1 MKTGK
6 RICETLKAIR
16 SEIAGANG
24 IDYTPTPCNHMSD
37 CAGTCPVC
45 EQETRW
51 LERQLRSRQ
60 VMGKAVAIA
69 GVSIALSSVTA
80 SAQSQEPNAIE
91 PQRMEQTENRTMGIV
106 RMMPPP
112 ELQQLNLDSIYSEV
126 DVEALFPQG
135 NEALDSLISN
145 QLTIPDEILDPIR
158 EIGGKVRARCI
169 VKCVIERD
177 GSISDATIFQS
188 TSAAIFDNEALRV
201 VSNLPKFYPAS
212 IMEVPVRSWKLI
224 PVEFIYDFSRN
235 N

>member
-24 IDYTPTPCNHMSD
+24 IDYTPTPCSHKGD

-60 VMGKAVAIA
+60 VMGKTVAIA

-188 TSAAIFDNEALRV
+188 TSAAIFDTEALRV

>member
-16 SEIAGANG
+16 REIAGANG
-24 IDYTPTPCNHMSD
+24 IDYTPTPCNHK
-37 CAGTCPVC
+37 G

-69 GVSIALSSVTA
+69 GMSIALSSVTA

-177 GSISDATIFQS
+177 GSISEATIFQS

-224 PVEFIYDFSRN
+224 PVEFIYDFSRKN
-235 N
+235 

>member
-16 SEIAGANG
+16 REIAGANG

-37 CAGTCPVC
+37 CAGTCPMC

-60 VMGKAVAIA
+60 AMGKAVAIA

-80 SAQSQEPNAIE
+80 SAQSQEPNVIE

-224 PVEFIYDFSRN
+224 PVEFIYDFSRKN
-235 N
+235 

>member
-6 RICETLKAIR
+6 QICETLKAIR
-16 SEIAGANG
+16 REIAGTNG

-188 TSAAIFDNEALRV
+188 TTAAIFDNEALRV

-224 PVEFIYDFSRN
+224 PVEFIYDFSRKN
-235 N
+235 

>member
-16 SEIAGANG
+16 REIASANG

-224 PVEFIYDFSRN
+224 PVEFIYDFSRKN
-235 N
+235 

>member
-16 SEIAGANG
+16 REIASANG
-24 IDYTPTPCNHMSD
+24 IDYTPTPCNHLSD
-37 CAGTCPVC
+37 CAGTCPMC

-69 GVSIALSSVTA
+69 GMSIALSSVTA

-188 TSAAIFDNEALRV
+188 TSAAIFDTEALRV

-224 PVEFIYDFSRN
+224 PVEFIYDFSRKN
-235 N
+235 

>member
-16 SEIAGANG
+16 REIAGANG
-24 IDYTPTPCNHMSD
+24 IDYPPTPCNHKGD

-188 TSAAIFDNEALRV
+188 TTAAIFDNEALRV

-224 PVEFIYDFSRN
+224 PVEFIYDFSRKN
-235 N
+235 

>member
-1 MKTGK
+1 
-6 RICETLKAIR
+6 
-16 SEIAGANG
+16 
-24 IDYTPTPCNHMSD
+24 
-37 CAGTCPVC
+37 
-45 EQETRW
+45 
-51 LERQLRSRQ
+51 
-60 VMGKAVAIA
+60 MGKAVAIA

>member
-16 SEIAGANG
+16 REIAGANG

-37 CAGTCPVC
+37 CAGTCQVC

-80 SAQSQEPNAIE
+80 SAQSQKPNAIE

-177 GSISDATIFQS
+177 GSISDVTIFQS

-224 PVEFIYDFSRN
+224 PVEFIYDFSRKN
-235 N
+235 

>member
-16 SEIAGANG
+16 REIAGANG
-24 IDYTPTPCNHMSD
+24 IDYTPTPCIHMSD
-37 CAGTCPVC
+37 CAGTCPMC

-69 GVSIALSSVTA
+69 GMSIALSSVTA

-177 GSISDATIFQS
+177 GSISEATIFQS

-224 PVEFIYDFSRN
+224 PVEFIYDFSRKN
-235 N
+235 

>member
-16 SEIAGANG
+16 REIASVNG

-37 CAGTCPVC
+37 CAGTCPMC

-69 GVSIALSSVTA
+69 GMSIALSSVTA

-177 GSISDATIFQS
+177 GSISDVTIFQS

-224 PVEFIYDFSRN
+224 PVEFIYDFSRKN
-235 N
+235 